1 MAKCSVCGKGRMAGQ
16 NVSHANNKT
25 KRTFK
30 ANLQTVRALVSGRAQ
45 NVVACTRCIRS
56 GKIEKAVRGR
66 KTATVAV

>member
-45 NVVACTRCIRS
+45 NVVVCTRCIRG